1 MEPRQL
7 RAIMLYEHNLGTS
20 ARQTAEK
27 INTAFGQCTIAHSTV
42 SYWFKSFDKG
52 DTSCED
58 KPRSGR
64 PVVFDEDL
72 LRSHLERHPDATT
85 RDLEKELGYDHSTI
99 IRHLHAMG
107 YHKIMSRWTPHALTD
122 SERAARVT
130 ICESL
135 LLQPHRQDFLRSI
148 VTVDESWVHYNNKT
162 RQAYWVLRGERAPT
176 EPKGYWELLDEKQTI
191 NATIC
196 GEQLEKLAPEIATKR
211 PKRLS
216 VSLLQDNARPHTAK
230 SVRHILEK
238 LNWTVVPHPPYSP
251 DIAPSDYLQIIRTH
265 LGKELVI
272 YDDHT
277 YYCNVTSA
285 NGWKK
290 YWRCTR
296 GGGTRCC
303 AARLH
308 LSPDYKVMK
317 IINEHRHPPPRFI
330 VRNGVYTKIG

>member
-1 MEPRQL
+1 
-7 RAIMLYEHNLGTS
+7 MLYEHNLGTS

-27 INTAFGQCTIAHSTV
+27 INTAFGQGTIAHSTV

-99 IRHLHAMG
+99 IRHLHAMD
-107 YHKIMSRWTPHALTD
+107 YHRIMSRWTPHALTD

-135 LLQPHRQDFLRSI
+135 LLRPHRQDFLRSI

-162 RQAYWVLRGERAPT
+162 RQAYWVPRGEKAPT
-176 EPKGYWELLDEKQTI
+176 EPKPDRHGRKIMLSVFWDWQGILYWELLDEKQTI
-191 NATIC
+191 NATIYR
-196 GEQLEKLAPEIATKR
+196 EQLQKLVSEIATKR

-216 VSLLQDNARPHTAK
+216 VSFLQDNARPHIAK

-251 DIAPSDYLQIIRTH
+251 DIAPSDYCLFRA
-265 LGKELVI
+265 LK
-272 YDDHT
+272 
-277 YYCNVTSA
+277 
-285 NGWKK
+285 
-290 YWRCTR
+290 
-296 GGGTRCC
+296 
-303 AARLH
+303 LH
-308 LSPDYKVMK
+308 LRQKKFENYEQIRDNIAEFFDHQPPAFW
-317 IINEHRHPPPRFI
+317 EHGIMSLPERWLHVVENDGHYI
-330 VRNGVYTKIG
+330 VD